1 MADII
6 ARILIASLLLALSE
20 YRQFETL
27 RQLQGEWTSVDETYR
42 GFKDF
47 DDGHGTSTL
56 TVDGTHFTIAKP
68 KRFVSSGRL
77 RIPVSRSPQR
87 IDFFYEQGILR
98 DEWDYGILRIEGD
111 TLTLCLDQTKRPT
124 KFASPK
130 GSMTSL
136 GVWRKVKK

>member
-1 MADII
+1 MADVI

-42 GFKDF
+42 GFKAF
-47 DDGHGTSTL
+47 DENHVKFTL
-56 TVDGTHFTIAKP
+56 SVDGTHFTIAKP
-68 KRFVSSGRL
+68 ERLVSSGRL
-77 RIPVSRSPQR
+77 RIPVSRSPQQ
-87 IDFFYEQGILR
+87 IDFFYEQGILW
-98 DEWDYGILRIEGD
+98 DEWNYGILRIEGD

-124 KFASPK
+124 KFGSPK

-136 GVWRKVKK
+136 SVWRKVKK